1 MFFAKD
7 FIETAEGLIFAV
19 VEQGLEDGK
28 ILCFLR
34 YVHGSSGWK
43 KVATE
48 QANLLLQQ
56 LYPDYLHYSPVLDA
70 HLHAVAIERVV
81 KHHQPKHRL
90 QQLMQTA
97 RHDIARD
104 GVYAA
109 SLPGAGAAAVEKDLH
124 RLCRL
129 FEQHGLDLTQIGIT
143 GSLLIGVQ
151 NLKSDIDLVC
161 YGRAIFHQCRAITRR
176 LIEQG
181 DLQALN
187 DQDWQQSYE
196 RRSCDLSFDE
206 YVWHERRKCNK
217 AVINERKF
225 DLNFI
230 DHGASPEPIV
240 YQKCEPITLLCK
252 VIDDTHAFDYPA
264 EFKIDHPQISSVVSF
279 TATYTGQ
286 AIAGEMVEVSGV
298 LEQSE
303 HGVKRIVVGSS
314 REAHGEYIKV
324 IQCGRMARGD
334 SRNPSLSNANA
345 MGLPILQTGF
355 DAVIFDMDGL
365 VLDTES
371 TYIFAWQQAAKEMGY
386 DLSDDF
392 CLSLSGCHYK
402 DVELRLTEYCGAE
415 FNLETFNRLSSNF
428 WREYVDVHGIKLK
441 HGFTDLVEL
450 LIWKKIPFS
459 LATNSSGEN
468 AVECLELAGIEE
480 LFPIVVAREQ
490 VRHGKPEPDVF
501 LKAAE
506 LMQVDI
512 GRCLVIEDSFAGIV
526 AASRAGAVTVLVPST
541 TQIDPQAIELC
552 DLMVSDLEQLA
563 NMIRA

>member
-1 MFFAKD
+1 M
-7 FIETAEGLIFAV
+7 
-19 VEQGLEDGK
+19 
-28 ILCFLR
+28 
-34 YVHGSSGWK
+34 
-43 KVATE
+43 
-48 QANLLLQQ
+48 
-56 LYPDYLHYSPVLDA
+56 
-70 HLHAVAIERVV
+70 
-81 KHHQPKHRL
+81 
-90 QQLMQTA
+90 
-97 RHDIARD
+97 
-104 GVYAA
+104 
-109 SLPGAGAAAVEKDLH
+109 
-124 RLCRL
+124 
-129 FEQHGLDLTQIGIT
+129 
-143 GSLLIGVQ
+143 LIGVQ
-151 NLKSDIDLVC
+151 NLRSDIDLVC
-161 YGRAIFHQCRAITRR
+161 YGRDVFHQCRAITRK

-206 YVWHERRKCNK
+206 YVWHEQRKCNK
-217 AVINERKF
+217 AVINQRKF

-230 DHGASPEPIV
+230 DHGASPELIV
-240 YQKCEPITLLCK
+240 YQKCETITLQCK
-252 VIDDTHAFDYPA
+252 VIDDVHAFDYPA

-286 AIAGEMVEVSGV
+286 AVAGEIVEVSGV

-324 IQCGRMARGD
+324 IRSGRMGRATEK
-334 SRNPSLSNANA
+334 
-345 MGLPILQTGF
+345 PILRTGF

-371 TYIFAWQQAAKEMGY
+371 TYIIAWQQAAKEMGY
-386 DLSDDF
+386 DFSDDF

-402 DVELRLTEYCGAE
+402 DVELRLTEHCGAK
-415 FNLETFNRLSSNF
+415 FNLQTFNRLSSDF
-428 WREYVDVHGIKLK
+428 WREYVDIHGIKLK
-441 HGFTDLVEL
+441 HGFTGLVEL
-450 LIWKKIPFS
+450 LIRKKIPYC
-459 LATNSSGEN
+459 LATNSPGEN
-468 AVECLELAGIEE
+468 ALECLELAGIEE

-490 VRHGKPEPDVF
+490 VRHGKPEPDIF

-541 TQIDPQAIELC
+541 TQIDPLAIELC
-552 DLMVSDLEQLA
+552 DLMVSDLEQLT